1 MKIALVCPASLP
13 AIQFG
18 GILFL
23 CVDLAR
29 EISDLG
35 HNVTIY
41 TTNLDFANDGTTFN
55 KNLPKKEKFQNFF
68 INRSHVWLRYSLF
81 YVNPGMY
88 FQLLKDSPD
97 VIHTVGIKSFQS
109 LIAYLVSKK
118 KKIPLVISDQGG
130 LTTHPFL
137 ESSGIIKKILY
148 RIQFPIIKSIIKQ
161 AAIITVPNEYEKN
174 IFKQFKDENKI
185 KIISNGINLQTL
197 IPSKKNFK
205 EKFNLNNNFILFVG
219 RFSHSKGIDIL
230 LRAIELLKNKQ
241 ELKNLKF
248 VIMGV
253 DFGYQEKMYKMIN
266 DLNIENFVTVI
277 RNPERIDVIDA
288 YRECEFLILPSR
300 WELSP
305 LVPLEGFAFKKTII
319 STDTDGIP
327 YTVKNNIN
335 GLLFQRENFTEL
347 SNLILELL
355 QNTKKRNELGEM
367 GYQMVMDELNSKVMS
382 KKTLNVYENIKKSSN

>member
-55 KNLPKKEKFQNFF
+55 KNLPKKEKIQNFF